1 MKKTVIMIVLSTFF
15 CLAYL
20 LAANITLDA
29 AQPAKSKQA
38 AATKQSCVTCHPD
51 FAPVLPKG
59 HPAAAGKDVGACM
72 SCHKT
77 DTSGKAAAN
86 AFSARL
92 HRAHEGKTDCM
103 LCHTWVPGKSF
114 GLLGQKL
121 SWGKPSKDEMALL
134 KKLSDSWVKS
144 PYMDAGHGKKNVTC
158 MGCHGK
164 ALPVEGDSVENDRCL
179 ECHGPLDKLQVK
191 TAPKDL
197 PDRNPHK
204 SHLGEIGCTVCHKGH
219 KESAVYCLQCHPNF
233 QMKLK

>member
-1 MKKTVIMIVLSTFF
+1 MKKTALMITMSAFF
-15 CLAYL
+15 GLVYL
-20 LAANITLDA
+20 LAGNITLEA
-29 AQPAKSKQA
+29 AKPAKSKEA
-38 AATKQSCVTCHPD
+38 AAPRQSCVTCHPD

-59 HPAAAGKDVGACM
+59 HPPAAGKDIGACTT
-72 SCHKT
+72 CHKP
-77 DTSGKAAAN
+77 DVSGKAAAN

-92 HRAHEGKTDCM
+92 HRAHEGKTDCV

-121 SWGKPSKDEMALL
+121 TWGKPSKEEMALL
-134 KKLSDSWVKS
+134 KQVSGTWATST
-144 PYMDAGHGKKNVTC
+144 YMDAGHGKKNVTC

-164 ALPVEGDSVENDRCL
+164 ALPAEGDSVENDRCL
-179 ECHGPLDKLQVK
+179 ECHGPLEKLQAK

-204 SHLGEIGCTVCHKGH
+204 SHLGDIGCTVCHKGH